1 MVIKMVNLFDSFF
14 YTFFSNLILI
24 SSLLYFIFIFSF
36 FFNLVYIPFF
46 LMSQIVLLS
55 EKYNFQKKMIIEL
68 YCIVLF
74 I

>member
-46 LMSQIVLLS
+46 FNESNSFIKREVQLS
-55 EKYNFQKKMIIEL
+55 KENDH
-68 YCIVLF
+68 
-74 I
+74 